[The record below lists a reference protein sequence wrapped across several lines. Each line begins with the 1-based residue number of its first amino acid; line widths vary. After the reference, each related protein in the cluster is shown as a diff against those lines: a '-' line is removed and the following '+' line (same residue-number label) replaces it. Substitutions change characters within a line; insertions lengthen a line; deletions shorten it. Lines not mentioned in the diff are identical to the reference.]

1 MKKILLAVLIII
13 LVLIGYFAYVQ
24 WNNIGAVV
32 DGLRYDEE
40 QIQQNTEAVKTE
52 VNDYMKENQ
61 LAEIRELNEEEEKAL
76 EEGKIDDDDAVKIM
90 TGKTTLDD
98 VIEKKEQEERNDGKG
113 QNKPSKTEPPKKEPE
128 PKKEEP
134 VNYDQLISE
143 KVAQMYVYK
152 SRFLGKLS
160 TLAIDAEDE
169 FHRTF
174 PQSEWTKDNRTK
186 IIMKH
191 LGEAMTMEKDCDSK
205 VSELVSDLKELLAK
219 AGRDTSLADQIQKA
233 YNDEKKNMKAA
244 YMKEY
249 FSYKKKNTSNVK
261 E

>member
-13 LVLIGYFAYVQ
+13 LVLVGYFAYVQ

-61 LAEIRELNEEEEKAL
+61 LEEIKELSEEEEKAL
-76 EEGKIDDDDAVKIM
+76 NDGKIDDDDAVKIM
-90 TGKTTLDD
+90 TGKTTLDE
-98 VIEKKEQEERNDGKG
+98 VIEKKEQESKKDGKG
-113 QNKPSKTEPPKKEPE
+113 QNKPQKTEPQP
-128 PKKEEP
+128 KEEP

-174 PQSEWTKDNRTK
+174 PQSEWTNDNRTK

-191 LGEAMTMEKDCDSK
+191 LGEAMAMEKDCDSK
-205 VSELVSDLKELLAK
+205 VSKLVSDLRELLTK
-219 AGRDTSLADQIQKA
+219 AGRDTGLADQIQKA
-233 YNDEKKNMKAA
+233 YNDEKKNMKAV
-244 YMKEY
+244 YMQEY
-249 FSYKKKNTSNVK
+249 FSYKKKNTSGAK
-261 E
+261 K

>member
-24 WNNIGAVV
+24 WNNINAVV
-32 DGLRYDEE
+32 DGLRLDEE
-40 QIQQNTEAVKTE
+40 QLQQNTEAVKTE

-61 LAEIRELNEEEEKAL
+61 LEEIRELNEEEEKAL
-76 EEGKIDDDDAVKIM
+76 NDGKIDDVDAVKIM

-98 VIEKKEQEERNDGKG
+98 VIRKKEQENRNDGKG
-113 QNKPSKTEPPKKEPE
+113 QNKPSKTEPQKNEPQ
-128 PKKEEP
+128 PKEEP
-134 VNYDQLISE
+134 ANYDQLISE

-174 PQSEWTKDNRTK
+174 PQSEWTNDNRTK

-191 LGEAMTMEKDCDSK
+191 LGEAMAMEKDCDSK
-205 VSELVSDLKELLAK
+205 VSKLVSDLKELLTK
-219 AGRDTSLADQIQKA
+219 AGRDTGLADQIQKA

-244 YMKEY
+244 YMQEY
-249 FSYKKKNTSNVK
+249 FSYKKKNTSGTK
-261 E
+261 K

>member
-32 DGLRYDEE
+32 DGLRLDEE
-40 QIQQNTEAVKTE
+40 QLQQNTEAVKTE

-61 LAEIRELNEEEEKAL
+61 LEEIRELTEQEEKAL
-76 EEGKIDDDDAVKIM
+76 DEGTINDNDAVKIM
-90 TGKTTLDD
+90 TGKITLDD
-98 VIEKKEQEERNDGKG
+98 VIEKKEQESKNSGKG
-113 QNKPSKTEPPKKEPE
+113 KNKPQKTEPQP
-128 PKKEEP
+128 KEEP
-134 VNYDQLISE
+134 ANYDQLISE

-191 LGEAMTMEKDCDSK
+191 LGEAMAMEKDCDSK
-205 VSELVSDLKELLAK
+205 VSKLVSDLKELLTK
-219 AGRDTSLADQIQKA
+219 AGRDTGLADQIQKA

-244 YMKEY
+244 YMQEY
-249 FSYKKKNTSNVK
+249 FSYKKKNTSGTK
-261 E
+261 K

>member
-24 WNNIGAVV
+24 WNNIEAVV

-40 QIQQNTEAVKTE
+40 QIQQNTEAAKTE

-76 EEGKIDDDDAVKIM
+76 DEGKIDDDDAVKIM

-98 VIEKKEQEERNDGKG
+98 VITKKEQESKNDGKEH
-113 QNKPSKTEPPKKEPE
+113 KPSKTEPE
-128 PKKEEP
+128 PKEDEP

-152 SRFLGKLS
+152 SRFLGKLN
-160 TLAIDAEDE
+160 TLAVDAEDE

-174 PQSEWTKDNRTK
+174 PKSEWTYDNRTK

-191 LGEAMTMEKDCDSK
+191 LGEAMAMEKECDTN
-205 VSELVSDLKELLAK
+205 VSILVSDLKELLKK
-219 AGRDTSLADQIQKA
+219 AGRDTGLADQIQKA

-249 FSYKKKNTSNVK
+249 FSYKKKSTSSVK

>member
-13 LVLIGYFAYVQ
+13 LVLIGYFSYVQ
-24 WNNIGAVV
+24 WNNINAVI
-32 DGLRYDEE
+32 DGIRLDEE
-40 QIQQNTEAVKTE
+40 QLQQNTEAVKTE

-61 LAEIRELNEEEEKAL
+61 LDEIRELTEEEEKAL
-76 EEGKIDDDDAVKIM
+76 DEGTIDDDDAVKIM
-90 TGKTTLDD
+90 TGKTTLDE
-98 VIEKKEQEERNDGKG
+98 VIAKKEQESKNNESSKKPVT
-113 QNKPSKTEPPKKEPE
+113 NKPEPQ
-128 PKKEEP
+128 KEEP

-174 PQSEWTKDNRTK
+174 PQSEWTEDNRTK
-186 IIMKH
+186 IIMRH
-191 LGEAMTMEKDCDSK
+191 IGEAMAMEKDCDSK
-205 VSELVSDLKELLAK
+205 VANLVSDLKELLTK
-219 AGRDTSLADQIQKA
+219 AGRDTALADQIQKA
-233 YNDEKKNMKAA
+233 YSDEKKNMKAA

-249 FSYKKKNTSNVK
+249 FSYKKKSTSGAK
-261 E
+261 K

>member
-1 MKKILLAVLIII
+1 MKKILLAVLIVI
-13 LVLIGYFAYVQ
+13 LALIGYFAYVQ
-24 WNNIGAVV
+24 WNNIEAVV

-40 QIQQNTEAVKTE
+40 QIQQNTEEVKTE

-61 LAEIRELNEEEEKAL
+61 LSEIRELNEEEEKAL

-90 TGKTTLDD
+90 TGKTTLDE
-98 VIEKKEQEERNDGKG
+98 VITKKEQESKNDGKV
-113 QNKPSKTEPPKKEPE
+113 QNKPSKNEEQKNDPK
-128 PKKEEP
+128 PKDEP

-160 TLAIDAEDE
+160 TMAVDAEDE

-174 PQSEWTKDNRTK
+174 PQSEWTNDNRTK

-191 LGEAMTMEKDCDSK
+191 IGEAMAMEKDCDSK
-205 VSELVSDLKELLAK
+205 VSKLVSDLKELLTK
-219 AGRDTSLADQIQKA
+219 AGRDTGLADQIQKA

-244 YMKEY
+244 YMQEY
-249 FSYKKKNTSNVK
+249 FSYMKRK
-261 E
+261 